1 MIYFIYSKGVDN
13 IMKEDCLCGGMNLTM
28 MSAEEVRAHIQK
40 CEAELARRRN
50 REKEEAWVEL
60 RRAFQKVFD
69 AGIDIEIEDEN
80 DYFYANSM
88 HDIDLSEIGKIIF

>member
-1 MIYFIYSKGVDN
+1 
-13 IMKEDCLCGGMNLTM
+13 MKEDCLCGGINLTM
-28 MSAEEVRAHIQK
+28 MSAEEIFAHVQK

-50 REKEEAWVEL
+50 KEKEEAWAEL

-69 AGIDIEIEDEN
+69 VGIGIEIEDDE

-88 HDIDLSEIGKIIF
+88 YDIDLSEIGKIIF

>member
-1 MIYFIYSKGVDN
+1 
-13 IMKEDCLCGGMNLTM
+13 MKEDCLCGGINLTM
-28 MSAEEVRAHIQK
+28 MSAEEILAHVQK
-40 CEAELARRRN
+40 CEAELNSRRN
-50 REKEEAWVEL
+50 KEKEEAWAEL

-69 AGIDIEIEDEN
+69 VGIGIEIEDDE